1 MGETYR
7 VADFIADFIEK
18 IGVKN
23 VFLLPG
29 GGAMHLVDA
38 VGKNSKIEVL
48 ILDGQ
53 ESFKIKSFINS
64 NIWALLPSGKSKFK
78 KGDIVDCFFQDQ
90 PNKNF

>member
-1 MGETYR
+1 MIETYR

-38 VGKNSKIEVL
+38 VGKNKNIEVV
-48 ILDGQ
+48 
-53 ESFKIKSFINS
+53 
-64 NIWALLPSGKSKFK
+64 A
-78 KGDIVDCFFQDQ
+78 
-90 PNKNF
+90 